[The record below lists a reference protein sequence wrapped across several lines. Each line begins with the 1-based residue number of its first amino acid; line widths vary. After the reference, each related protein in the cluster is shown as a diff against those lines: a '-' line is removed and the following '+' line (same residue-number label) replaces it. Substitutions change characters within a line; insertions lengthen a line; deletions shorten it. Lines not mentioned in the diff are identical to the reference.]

1 MGAGV
6 GCVAAFPQSGPPG
19 RRRSFTANRILF
31 PRASRYKS
39 SAVLNYYSSLPP
51 FRELFRTGT
60 PVLTYHKVGP
70 RPARVRLKGLYVSP
84 QLFRRQLAEL
94 AAAGFAAPAYAE
106 VVPVSRAA
114 DARVGITF
122 DDGFHNVFEHALA
135 PLAEHRF
142 RAMQFLVADLLGK
155 TNEWEQREGEARE
168 PLMDAAQVREWLVAG
183 HAIGSHTLTHP
194 RLNQIP
200 LAAAR
205 EEITASRKK
214 LEDQFGVPVTH
225 FCYPYGDWNPAVRD
239 AVAAAGYK
247 SACTTRFGVNT
258 AETSPFELLRVTAR
272 YPSRNWKAVR
282 AWFQRRGKSAAPA

>member
-1 MGAGV
+1 MGR
-6 GCVAAFPQSGPPG
+6 PHREPP
-19 RRRSFTANRILF
+19 RRRRACSANRILF
-31 PRASRYKS
+31 LRASRYKFRP
-39 SAVLNYYSSLPP
+39 VLNYYSSLPP
-51 FRELFRTGT
+51 FRELFRAGT

-84 QLFRRQLAEL
+84 QLFQRQIAEL

-106 VVPVSRAA
+106 VVPFSRAA

-122 DDGFHNVFEHALA
+122 DDGFRNVFAHALA

-155 TNEWEQREGEARE
+155 TNGWEEREGEARE
-168 PLMDAAQVREWLVAG
+168 PLMDAAQVREWLAAG

-194 RLNQIP
+194 HLNQIP

-239 AVAAAGYK
+239 AVAAAGYA
-247 SACTTRFGVNT
+247 SACTTQFGVNT
-258 AETSPFELLRVTAR
+258 AETPAFELRRVTAR
-272 YPSRNWKAVR
+272 YASRNWKAVR
-282 AWFQRRGKSAAPA
+282 AWLRRRLGMTPQ